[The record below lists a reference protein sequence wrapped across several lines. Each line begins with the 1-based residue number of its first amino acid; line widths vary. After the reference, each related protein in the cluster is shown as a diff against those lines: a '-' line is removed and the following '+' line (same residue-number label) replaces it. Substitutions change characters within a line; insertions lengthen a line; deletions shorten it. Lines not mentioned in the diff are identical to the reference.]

1 MTNPAPSNDAAAA
14 ALAAYDLN
22 RNSIVGRTKLW
33 LFVLAAILFYVVSWR
48 LAEVDLSRLA
58 GGLPKLVQWLV
69 RAWPPDF
76 TELPIF
82 IQRIGE
88 TVAMAAI
95 GTTAATLFA
104 IPLALLAS
112 RNLTPFPTLYLPA
125 RWLLNA
131 LRGIDAFVFALL
143 FVASVGL
150 GPFAG
155 VIGIALHTC
164 GSAAKLIADSAEN
177 AKLDA
182 LHAIETTGA
191 SRVVSV
197 CYALLPDLLPVVLSS
212 MLYLFEFNVRASTV
226 LGVVGAG
233 GIGQELKNSMDLL
246 DFPRLLTIIILIF
259 IVVTVLD
266 QLSGWLRKRLT

>member
-164 GSAAKLIADSAEN
+164 GSAAKLIADAAEN

-191 SRVVSV
+191 SRVVGV
-197 CYALLPDLLPVVLSS
+197 CYALVPDLLSVVLSS

-246 DFPRLLTIIILIF
+246 DFPRLFTIIILIF